1 MAQREYK
8 IILSSSYSTKDV
20 KRYAK
25 DNFQVHQ
32 WNRQVSL
39 KQ

>member
-8 IILSSSYSTKDV
+8 IILSSIYSTKNV
-20 KRYAK
+20 KWYAE

-32 WNRQVSL
+32 WNRQVPL